1 MTMEYVYFVI
11 TIAAGSL
18 VLVLVWHIG
27 VSGWNAVFSRQ
38 PKSNLNAVPIPPLKK
53 TISGVS
59 INQLEKINF
68 QDRIDVWQREHE
80 VRRNQLNHSDVPLSG
95 KKYIYTP
102 PEKSRVA
109 ATGG

>member
-1 MTMEYVYFVI
+1 MEYVYFVI

-27 VSGWNAVFSRQ
+27 VSGWNAVFSEQ
-38 PKSNLNAVPIPPLKK
+38 PKSNSNAAAIPPLKK

-59 INQLEKINF
+59 INELEKINF
-68 QDRIDVWQREHE
+68 QDRIDVWQRDHE
-80 VRRNQLNHSDVPLSG
+80 MRRTRLNQSEVPLSG
-95 KKYIYTP
+95 KKYTYIP